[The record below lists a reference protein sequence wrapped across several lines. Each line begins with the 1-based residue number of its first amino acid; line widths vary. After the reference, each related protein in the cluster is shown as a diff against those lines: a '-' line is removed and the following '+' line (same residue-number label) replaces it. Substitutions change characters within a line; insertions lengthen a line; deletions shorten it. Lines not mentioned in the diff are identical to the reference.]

1 MIKVL
6 KNYIIEVDPTEPV
19 ALGDWVYDSL
29 EDIEEGSLILERA
42 INSVYTEEYGWFKVT
57 KHQPFHGQ
65 PELDNVYTYGITVKP
80 VTEITKEHTESEYAE
95 VVNQLILEEYITL
108 KIMELA
114 NLLSPCEK
122 LTGDKTLK
130 YDMLIEFL
138 VQQDVVDVPFK
149 GVISFKSD
157 YHRELFNQ
165 TFAG

>member
-42 INSVYTEEYGWFKVT
+42 THSVYTEEYGWFKVT

-65 PELDNVYTYGITVKP
+65 PELNDVYTYGITVKP
-80 VTEITKEHTESEYAE
+80 VDDTLKQHTESEYAE

-108 KIMELA
+108 KIIELA
-114 NLLSPCEK
+114 NLLSLCEK
-122 LTGDKTLK
+122 LTGDKSVK
-130 YDMLIEFL
+130 YDMLVEFL
-138 VQQDVVDVPFK
+138 VQQDVVEVPFI

-157 YHRELFNQ
+157 YHRDLFNQ
-165 TFAG
+165 TFSR

>member
-42 INSVYTEEYGWFKVT
+42 MNSVYTEEYGWFKVI

-114 NLLSPCEK
+114 NLLSPLEE
-122 LTGDKTLK
+122 GDISNK
-130 YDMLIEFL
+130 YDMLVAFL
-138 VQQDVVDVPFK
+138 TEQNVVEVPFV
-149 GVISFKSD
+149 GALSFKRNH
-157 YHRELFNQ
+157 HRELFNQ
-165 TFAG
+165 TLAQ